1 MGKMSELSFEIDN
14 MFDGTE
20 GLSEE
25 ELERQ
30 MNEGFKNIIKCSFKS
45 CEKRAKVLNEGKA
58 YCINHYKE
66 SI

>member
-30 MNEGFKNIIKCSFKS
+30 MNEGFKNIIKCRMIRWIEFFT
-45 CEKRAKVLNEGKA
+45 
-58 YCINHYKE
+58 
-66 SI
+66 